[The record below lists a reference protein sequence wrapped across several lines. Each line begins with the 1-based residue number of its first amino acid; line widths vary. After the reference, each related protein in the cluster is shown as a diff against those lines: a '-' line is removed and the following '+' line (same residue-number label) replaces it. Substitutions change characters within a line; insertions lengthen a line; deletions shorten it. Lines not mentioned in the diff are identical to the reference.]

1 VAVWA
6 TKMVFK
12 VKERDMKSLFLALML
27 TAILDGSAL
36 AAQPNNNNNNNRN
49 NHNSSNN
56 NNNNNNNNVRQV
68 PEASTFVL
76 LGSGLVGLV
85 IWFKRK
91 PGNRK

>member
-1 VAVWA
+1 VAVWQP
-6 TKMVFK
+6 KMLFK
-12 VKERDMKSLFLALML
+12 VKERDVKSLFLALML

-36 AAQPNNNNNNNRN
+36 AAQPNNNNSNNPNNN
-49 NHNSSNN
+49 NSSN